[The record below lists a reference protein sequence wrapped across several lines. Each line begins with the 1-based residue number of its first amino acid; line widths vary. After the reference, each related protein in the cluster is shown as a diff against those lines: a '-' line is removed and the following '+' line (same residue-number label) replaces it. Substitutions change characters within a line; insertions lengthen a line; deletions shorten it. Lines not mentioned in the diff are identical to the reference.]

1 MEKSTIFQHMSSLS
15 TNQIREWASPFP
27 QHLFLFRAYESPSSS
42 CPCWISIDRRQLKS
56 ELGSQGQEA
65 EVIQV

>member
-1 MEKSTIFQHMSSLS
+1 MEKSAIFQHMSSLK

-27 QHLFLFRAYESPSSS
+27 QHLFLFRAYESTSSS
-42 CPCWISIDRRQLKS
+42 YPCWILIDRRQIKS
-56 ELGSQGQEA
+56 ELGSQGQGA